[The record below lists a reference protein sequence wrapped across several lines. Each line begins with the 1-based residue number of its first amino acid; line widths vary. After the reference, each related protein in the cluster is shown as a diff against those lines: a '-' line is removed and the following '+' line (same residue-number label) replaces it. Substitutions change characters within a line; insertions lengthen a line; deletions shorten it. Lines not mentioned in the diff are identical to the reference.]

1 MRVLVTGGAGY
12 VGSLLVPMLLEN
24 GIAVRVLDNLRFGG
38 AGLLPHFRNR
48 RFTFVHGDLRDEAA
62 VQEALRGVDAVVH
75 LAAIVGFPAC
85 KQEPRLAQ
93 ETNVDG
99 TINLIKQRHPD
110 QAIVFASTGSN
121 YGQVGDGVCTE
132 ETPLNPL
139 TIYGRTKTRAE
150 ELLREAGNVVIYR
163 FATAFGLSPRLR
175 LDLLIND
182 FVYNALKRNFLL
194 IYERDFQR
202 TFIHVHDM
210 ARSFMFALDHLD
222 RMRDQVYNVGSENM
236 NKSKADI
243 AYLIKERLDFFLEFA
258 PAGEDPD
265 KRNYEVSYAKI
276 RAAGFHTTISVPD
289 GIDEMLR
296 GLRVI
301 EVANP
306 YSNV

>member
-1 MRVLVTGGAGY
+1 MHVLITGGAGY

-24 GIAVRVLDNLRFGG
+24 GIAVRVLDSLRFGG
-38 AGLLPHFRNR
+38 EGLLPHFRNP
-48 RFTFVHGDLRDEAA
+48 RFTFFHGDIRDEAT
-62 VQEALRGVDAVVH
+62 VEEVLRGVDAVVH

-85 KQEPRLAQ
+85 KKEPRLAH
-93 ETNVDG
+93 ETNLDG
-99 TINLIKQRHPD
+99 TINLIKHRHKD

-121 YGQVGDGVCTE
+121 YGHVENGICTE

-139 TIYGRTKTRAE
+139 TIYGRTKTQAE
-150 ELLREAGNVVIYR
+150 QLLREAGNVIVYR

-182 FVYNALKRNFLL
+182 FVYSALKRNFLL
-194 IYERDFQR
+194 IYEKDFKR
-202 TFIHVHDM
+202 TFIHVYDM
-210 ARSFMFALDHLD
+210 ARAFMFALDHLD

-236 NKSKADI
+236 NRSKVEI
-243 AYLIKERLDFFLEFA
+243 AQLIKERHDYFLELA
-258 PAGEDPD
+258 NTGEDPD

-276 RAAGFHTTISVPD
+276 RSAGFHTTISVED
-289 GIDEMLR
+289 GIDEMIR

>member
-1 MRVLVTGGAGY
+1 MKVLVTGGAGY

-24 GIAVRVLDNLRFGG
+24 GVAVRVLDSLRFGG
-38 AGLLPHFRNR
+38 GSLLPHFRNP
-48 RFTFVHGDLRDEAA
+48 RFTFVQGDIRDEAT
-62 VQEALRGVDAVVH
+62 VQTALKGVDGVVH

-85 KQEPRLAQ
+85 KKEPSLAQ

-110 QAIVFASTGSN
+110 QPIVFASTGSN
-121 YGQVGDGVCTE
+121 YGHVENGICTE
-132 ETPLNPL
+132 ETPLGPL

-150 ELLREAGNVVIYR
+150 ELLREAGNVVIFR

-182 FVYNALKRNFLL
+182 FVYSALKRNFLL
-194 IYERDFQR
+194 IYEKDFKR

-210 ARSFMFALDHLD
+210 ARSFMFALDHMD

-236 NKSKADI
+236 NKSKIEI
-243 AYLIKERLDFFLEFA
+243 AHLIKERFDYFLEVA
-258 PAGEDPD
+258 QNGEDPD

-276 RAAGFHTTISVPD
+276 CAAGYHTTISVED
-289 GIDEMLR
+289 GIDEMIR

-306 YSNV
+306 YCNV